1 MCCIDRALG
10 KESKKKKKKKTDGLQ
25 REDIWAEYRTLNNDT
40 DSLNI

>member
-1 MCCIDRALG
+1 MCCIDQALG
-10 KESKKKKKKKTDGLQ
+10 KESKKKKETDGLQ